1 MRVFITGL
9 GIISAIGNNVDEH
22 RKSLIEGQSGIKK
35 ASLLETRY
43 TDIFPFGEITISTE
57 DLKIKAQVQDK
68 KNITRTEVLAILA
81 TQQAI
86 ESAKLSNED
95 LQSYDTALISAS
107 TVGGMSL
114 TDELYSDINKLNPAS
129 DFLETYSGASHTNQ
143 LIRRYGIKG
152 VSTTFNTACSSSA
165 NAIMFGAKLIKTGR
179 AKRVIVGG
187 TDALAKFTVNG
198 FNALRI
204 LSPHPCLPF
213 DENRSG
219 LTLGEGA
226 AYLVLEAE
234 TIVGD
239 KTIYGEVSGY
249 GNTNDAF
256 HPSSISDEAT
266 GIIASISE
274 AIKDADLLP
283 SDIDY
288 INAHGTGTLN
298 NDSSEQTGL
307 DHVFDQV
314 PPFQSTKAYTG
325 HTLAAAGAIE
335 AIFCLLAINNNELY
349 PTINCPN
356 PISKYGIFPIKT
368 YQTNQSITHV
378 LSNSFGF
385 GGNCSSLVLS
395 KV

>member
-22 RKSLIEGQSGIKK
+22 RKNLIEGKSGIKK

-57 DLKIKAQVQDK
+57 DLKIKAQVQGK

-165 NAIMFGAKLIKTGR
+165 NAMMFGAKLIKTGR

-204 LSPHPCLPF
+204 LSPNPCLPF

-234 TIVGD
+234 NIVGD
-239 KTIYGEVSGY
+239 KKIYGEVSGY

-307 DHVFDQV
+307 DHVFDQT

-356 PISKYGIFPIKT
+356 PISKYGMLPIKT